1 MRRGRIDPV
10 SLALRAVTYLAAA
23 AAMAAGLGMV
33 GFILFKGI
41 PRITPSLF
49 AWRYTSEN
57 VSMTPAMVNTVM
69 MTAMALLIAVPLGA
83 LAAVYLA
90 EYARRGSRVVR
101 IIRMASETL
110 AGIPSIVY
118 GLFGFLFFVVA
129 LKWGLS
135 MLAGAFTLSIMIL
148 PLIMRTAEE
157 ALLAVP
163 DMYREGSFAL
173 GAGRVRTVF
182 RVALPAA
189 APGILA
195 GVILAIGRVV
205 GESAALILTAGTAA
219 RATGSLMKSGRT
231 MAVHMYNLSSEG
243 MHIDQTYATAVVL
256 IALVAAINALSSW
269 AARKAERAMTG
280 GGGG

>member
-1 MRRGRIDPV
+1 
-10 SLALRAVTYLAAA
+10 
-23 AAMAAGLGMV
+23 MAAGLGMV